1 MTATDH
7 DDDFRSDFSGKY
19 QEESAKMGRFNLAVF
34 GLSGVGKST
43 LINAIFGKDVAP
55 TGTGRPVTANSHL
68 YVHDSGQLGI
78 YDTQGIEL
86 GTDGA
91 RALADVRA
99 FVEAQRAKP
108 LEQQIHV
115 AYYCVRGMDG
125 RIQPFEEEFVRGL
138 HELGLPVILVLTQ
151 VPKRGEQYHDR
162 VVEVAQYIYETALP
176 IYLGRPILTNALA
189 DPALGFPQH
198 GLVELLDLTF
208 EVAPEGVESA
218 LAAAQKI
225 DMRRKRA
232 AALKR
237 IEVATAAATT
247 AGASPIPFSD
257 AVVLVPIQLGM
268 MASVS
273 VTYDI
278 PVNTALAASIT
289 ATSLATQ
296 TGRAAA
302 VGLLKLIPGAGTV
315 AGGVVSATVAGSFT
329 FAMGIAWREVCEGIV
344 AGKFGAIGSWDEAGI
359 KAAFASVLKE
369 QFTRQMKL
377 RKNKDE

>member
-1 MTATDH
+1 MTATDN

-19 QEESAKMGRFNLAVF
+19 REESAKIGRFNLAVF

-55 TGTGRPVTANSHL
+55 TGTGRPVTTDSHL
-68 YVHDSGQLGI
+68 YVHDTGQLGI

-115 AYYCVRGMDG
+115 AYYCIRGMDG
-125 RIQPFEEEFVRGL
+125 RIQPFEEDFVRGL
-138 HELGLPVILVLTQ
+138 HELGLPVILILTQ

-162 VVEVAQYIYETALP
+162 VVKVAQYIYETGLP

-208 EVAPEGVESA
+208 DVAPEGVESA

-237 IEVATAAATT
+237 IEVAAAAATT
-247 AGASPIPFSD
+247 VGASPIPFSD
-257 AVVLVPIQLGM
+257 AALLVPIQLGM
-268 MASVS
+268 MASIS

-278 PVNTALAASIT
+278 HVNTAMTASIA

-296 TGRAAA
+296 AGKATA

-315 AGGVVSATVAGSFT
+315 VGGVVGATVAGSFT
-329 FAMGIAWREVCEGIV
+329 FAMGIAWREVCEGIAV
-344 AGKFGAIGSWDEAGI
+344 GKFGAIGSLDEAGI
-359 KAAFASVLKE
+359 KAAFATVLKE